1 MNRQQAKNRFHKLQL
16 SPLRQES
23 NNSVNSF
30 QFDDNQ
36 YDKKSSKT
44 CIYGYGFDEAGSLLT
59 DLTIETNDSQND
71 YTECTEKIPENFYPD
86 LPDASPESIPKWFQE
101 NTKITHLTKEIQ
113 YPEKEIPNS
122 DAHEYFTVDF
132 LALAF

>member
-30 QFDDNQ
+30 QFDDDQ
-36 YDKKSSKT
+36 HDKKGSKT
-44 CIYGYGFDEAGSLLT
+44 CVDGYGFDEAGSLLT
-59 DLTIETNDSQND
+59 DLALETNDSQNN
-71 YTECTEKIPENFYPD
+71 YTEYTEKKKTEIFYPD

-101 NTKITHLTKEIQ
+101 NKKNYSSYER
-113 YPEKEIPNS
+113 NS
-122 DAHEYFTVDF
+122 IRRKRNCKFRCT
-132 LALAF
+132 